1 MSKNPEAS
9 TILITGTSTGIGYG
23 ATKTLAAAG
32 YRVVAT
38 VRTVEDAERLRR
50 ELGDNVHPVLCDVTQ
65 PGQVAELPAHVKKVS
80 KSGWLDA
87 LVNNAAIELIAPAEL
102 QPMEEIRA
110 QFETNVFGLIA
121 VTKALLPLLGTDA
134 TAGGHRGRIINV
146 SSVGGVLALP
156 LLSAYVAT
164 KFAVEGYSHSLR
176 RELRMFGI
184 DVVVLGPGAVKSE
197 IWNKHLVGAPR
208 YDGTRYELA
217 MAKIK
222 AMMQT
227 SERTAFTADAAG
239 VLIRNIVEVRR
250 PKTRYVL
257 TPGKLQNW
265 TLPAMMPHGWVDDI
279 ISNMLGLGPEK

>member
-1 MSKNPEAS
+1 MSKNPETK

-23 ATKTLAAAG
+23 AAKTLAAAG

-65 PGQVAELPAHVKKVS
+65 PDQVAALPEHVKKVS
-80 KSGWLDA
+80 KSGWLDV

-121 VTKALLPLLGTDA
+121 VTKALLPLLGSDA
-134 TAGGHRGRIINV
+134 TASGHRGRIINV

-197 IWNKHLVGAPR
+197 IWNKHLVGARR

-227 SERTAFTADAAG
+227 SERTAFTAEVAG
-239 VLIRNIVEVRR
+239 ELIRNIVEVRR
-250 PKTRYVL
+250 PKPRYVL

-265 TLPAMMPHGWVDDI
+265 TLPAMMPHGWVDGI
-279 ISNMLGLGPEK
+279 IGNMLGLGPEK